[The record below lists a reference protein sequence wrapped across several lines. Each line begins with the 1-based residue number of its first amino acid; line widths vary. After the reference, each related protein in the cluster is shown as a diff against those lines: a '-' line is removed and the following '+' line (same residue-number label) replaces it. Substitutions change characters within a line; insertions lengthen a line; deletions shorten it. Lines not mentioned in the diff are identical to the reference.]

1 VLTTERGFQRADGW
15 ERGLNEHTIETSRIM
30 DVVWSSRVPMGKTRE
45 QAKVQACKLQV
56 FAGKRRKY
64 VQMSRHEREREREFQ
79 PGYSEFV
86 AFF

>member
-1 VLTTERGFQRADGW
+1 
-15 ERGLNEHTIETSRIM
+15 
-30 DVVWSSRVPMGKTRE
+30 MGKTRV

-64 VQMSRHEREREREFQ
+64 VQMSRHERGREFQ

-86 AFF
+86 AFFFENVLSFVLHLRLHDRKENQLGFCEGRV

>member
-1 VLTTERGFQRADGW
+1 
-15 ERGLNEHTIETSRIM
+15 
-30 DVVWSSRVPMGKTRE
+30 MGKTRV

-64 VQMSRHEREREREFQ
+64 VQMSRHERGREFQ

-86 AFF
+86 AFFENVLSFDLRLRLHDRKGNQLGFCEGRV